1 MNKEQTKEY
10 KIEVTP
16 TIFHITVSSGVYS
29 DYEEDHYFL
38 RANSPEEAQLFFK
51 KYWKDIK
58 ESDNYT
64 TCLIFENGEHYNP
77 FNKEDPNWDTAYG
90 DAANVFIEMMPL
102 IYFHDYRI

>member
-16 TIFHITVSSGVYS
+16 TIFHIIVSSGVYS

-51 KYWKDIK
+51 KYWKDIN
-58 ESDNYT
+58 ESDDNI

-77 FNKEDPNWDTAYG
+77 FNKKDPNWDTAYG